1 MTTSTI
7 STKVRDEITGLKSA
21 LKEKTAELDAMT
33 SAFEVKDGKVTLNDA
48 QTKAYLAATAEANQ
62 IKALI
67 DAKSSHAGLRDWLD
81 APEGGSVAGAAN
93 AAHAAMN
100 GGQSLGDQFLASEAW
115 AEYKGRSYR
124 GRMTFEVDGE
134 SMFRQGIDAGEIGAK
149 DVFSAMAGNLTNV
162 QALGTHQQRP
172 LVEML
177 PRLMHVRNLFP
188 ADETTAA
195 ILYGIR
201 QSGFTN
207 NAAAVR
213 ERVAA
218 DGVSP
223 PTGGDTDVFG
233 RAPRSKIT
241 FEVVTYPLATISHVM
256 YAHQQTL
263 DDEPRMRGVINRQL
277 IEGVRLEEDDQ
288 ILFGDGTGANMRGI
302 LNTPG
307 VQTYNQPT
315 EAGPPVVAKEKKTV
329 TLRRAIT
336 RVQLAKMA
344 PTGIIINPLDWE
356 DMELET
362 DDNGRLTLVT
372 SIAIGAEERVWR
384 LPAIATTAMPEGRY
398 LLGAFGLGA
407 QLFDRRSVQVDV
419 STENMDLFERDGVT
433 LKGHERIGLTVD
445 RPEAFV
451 QGSLVVG

>member
-1 MTTSTI
+1 MTT
-7 STKVRDEITGLKSA
+7 STKVRDEITGLKNA
-21 LKEKTAELDAMT
+21 LKEKTAEIDAMT
-33 SAFEVKDGKVTLNDA
+33 GAFEVKDGKVSLHGDQA
-48 QTKAYLAATAEANQ
+48 KAYLAATEEAKTL
-62 IKALI
+62 KALI
-67 DAKSSHAGLRDWLD
+67 DAKASNAGLREWLD
-81 APEGGSVAGAAN
+81 APEGGSVAGAAS
-93 AAHAAMN
+93 AAHHAMN
-100 GGQSLGDQFLASEAW
+100 GGQSLGEQFLASESW
-115 AEYKGRSYR
+115 AEYKGRGYR

-134 SMFRQGIDAGEIGAK
+134 SMFRKGVDAGEIGAK
-149 DVFSAMAGNLTNV
+149 DVFSAMAGNLTGV
-162 QALGTHQQRP
+162 QALGNHQQRP
-172 LVEML
+172 LVEKL

-188 ADETTAA
+188 PDETTAA

-201 QSGFTN
+201 QTGFVN

-213 ERVAA
+213 ERTAA
-218 DGVSP
+218 DGTSA

-233 RAPRSKIT
+233 RAPRSKLT
-241 FEVVTYPLATISHVM
+241 LEVVTYPLATISHVM

-263 DDEPRMRGVINRQL
+263 DDEPRMRGLINRQL

-288 ILFGDGTGANMRGI
+288 ILFGNGQGANIRGI
-302 LNTPG
+302 LNTTG
-307 VQTYNQPT
+307 VQTYNQPLNS
-315 EAGPPVVAKEKKTV
+315 GNPSEKKTV

-336 RVQLAKMA
+336 RVQLAEMA

-372 SIAIGAEERVWR
+372 SIAVGAEERVWR
-384 LPAIATTAMPEGRY
+384 LPVVATTAMPEGRY

-419 STENMDLFERDGVT
+419 STENQDLFERDGVT
-433 LKGHERIGLTVD
+433 LKGHERVGLTVD

-451 QGSLVVG
+451 QGTLHVG